1 MVNFGPDIWAR
12 AKTFKW
18 KSKCASVNS
27 DEEDNEKDD
36 GVRGREGGDWKIEF
50 ENGTVFIGKGKPPKV
65 WIPAET
71 ETQKDL
77 WRILGVSI
85 FEADC

>member
-1 MVNFGPDIWAR
+1 M
-12 AKTFKW
+12 
-18 KSKCASVNS
+18 NS

-36 GVRGREGGDWKIEF
+36 AVKGRERGDWKIEF

-65 WIPAET
+65 WLPAET

-77 WRILGVSI
+77 
-85 FEADC
+85 